1 MVGLKRLS
9 VSSPYL
15 RVWEKNLAPF
25 LLHYR
30 CRAWKTCSGQGG
42 GNLFRTKRGG
52 ARLKGLNLS
61 LPSPRVRTKNLAPSL
76 PHHNYMVGKNSHPY
90 LLNKTLDFRLE
101 VYESIYF
108 YFLNL
113 TKLVTIYWLTLIER
127 KKKIQNVR
135 FLDQLDHI

>member
-15 RVWEKNLAPF
+15 RVWEKNHAPF
-25 LLHYR
+25 LLNYH
-30 CRAWKTCSGQGG
+30 CRAWKTCLGQGG

-61 LPSPRVRTKNLAPSL
+61 LPSPRVRGKNLAPSL

-108 YFLNL
+108 SFLNL
-113 TKLVTIYWLTLIER
+113 TKLVTIY
-127 KKKIQNVR
+127 
-135 FLDQLDHI
+135 